1 MPGYAFPVTI
11 TLKNP
16 TDTEKIVK
24 IPRGTIIEPEPN
36 HLTYQSAVIA
46 KDYIFKLNP
55 KETCSVMLDAECW
68 NEHLSPPSTTPG
80 KLTPLKGDIKKTPHI
95 WETSSSPRK
104 KTIHAKPSQDSHIF
118 AAFANT
124 SPQLAREFLKQAIQW
139 AESDG
144 VDVSVISK
152 DLKTISLSSFSSSI
166 IQDKLC
172 NIAKCPELTK
182 YVTATKVR
190 EFFIR
195 KGEETEEI
203 LSAIEG
209 LITNLYAITTHTVAS
224 DLYQLT
230 RELED
235 LSNDR
240 NLAVTDER
248 RRELITLI
256 RQKYTSILDAFPLL
270 DEIEWTK

>member
-1 MPGYAFPVTI
+1 LGELIRNLYQQWGVI
-11 TLKNP
+11 C
-16 TDTEKIVK
+16 
-24 IPRGTIIEPEPN
+24 IELFRSN
-36 HLTYQSAVIA
+36 T
-46 KDYIFKLNP
+46 P
-55 KETCSVMLDAECW
+55 KSLCCKEFSQLVPLSG

-80 KLTPLKGDIKKTPHI
+80 KLTPLKGDIKKTPYI

-209 LITNLYAITTHTVAS
+209 LITN
-224 DLYQLT
+224 
-230 RELED
+230 R
-235 LSNDR
+235 
-240 NLAVTDER
+240 
-248 RRELITLI
+248 
-256 RQKYTSILDAFPLL
+256 
-270 DEIEWTK
+270 